1 MAHVVIDL
9 SQAGL
14 DLEPEEMEAYALRLA
29 DELRGDLAEDAGLA
43 RESDL
48 PDGAM
53 SGAAAFLVGILT
65 AEVSAKNIGAVMKWL
80 WTLRP
85 NTVLKFSYEANGKK
99 VSFEYRTQEEL
110 DQHMTTMK
118 AVDSFMVQLIQL
130 K

>member
-48 PDGAM
+48 PEGAM
-53 SGAAAFLVGILT
+53 AGAAAFLVGILT